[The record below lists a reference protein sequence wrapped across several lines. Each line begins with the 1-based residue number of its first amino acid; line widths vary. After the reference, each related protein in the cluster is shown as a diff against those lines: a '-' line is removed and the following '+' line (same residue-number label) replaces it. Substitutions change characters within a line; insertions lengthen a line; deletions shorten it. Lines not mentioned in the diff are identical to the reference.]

1 MNRTDLSPRL
11 DFGTKATTPVF
22 FVTGKMT
29 TQPKFLTGT
38 TCLGISF
45 SPVTFTPSR
54 RVATVANPTR
64 TVTIFSPKGSE

>member
-11 DFGTKATTPVF
+11 DFGTKTTTPVL

-38 TCLGISF
+38 TCLGISLR
-45 SPVTFTPSR
+45 PVTFTPSR

-64 TVTIFSPKGSE
+64 TVTTFSPEGSE